1 MGFIQDNLQMF
12 LQGTLETL
20 YMTAMSTILAYV
32 FGLPLG
38 ILVTITRKDGL
49 WPHVKLNA
57 ALEWI
62 VNIGRSIPFLI
73 LMIALIPFTRFV
85 VGKGYGPNAAIV
97 SLVIGAIPFVAR
109 LVESSL
115 AEIDHGV
122 IEATQTMGASN
133 WELITKVY
141 LPESLPSLV
150 RGFSMT
156 TITLIS
162 YSAMGGAVGAGG
174 LGDIAI
180 RYGYHRY
187 EYDVMI
193 VTIVLLVLIVQIIQC
208 VFNVIAKK
216 IDKRM
221 IKQ

>member
-1 MGFIQDNLQMF
+1 MSILQENLSMF
-12 LQGTLETL
+12 LDGTVETL

-38 ILVTITRKDGL
+38 ILVITTRKDGL
-49 WPHVKLNA
+49 SPHPKLNA
-57 ALEWI
+57 VLDWI

-73 LMIALIPFTRFV
+73 LMVALMPFTRLIA
-85 VGKGYGPNAAIV
+85 GKAIGPNAAIV

-109 LVESSL
+109 MVEGSL
-115 AEIDHGV
+115 EEIDHGV
-122 IEATQTMGASN
+122 IEAAQTMGASN
-133 WELITKVY
+133 WEIICKVY

-150 RGFSMT
+150 RGLSIT
-156 TITLIS
+156 TITLIG

-193 VTIVLLVLIVQIIQC
+193 ITIILLILIVQIIQNI
-208 VFNVIAKK
+208 FNTLAKK
-216 IDKRM
+216 IDKR
-221 IKQ
+221 IINQ

>member
-1 MGFIQDNLQMF
+1 MGFIQENLSMF
-12 LQGTLETL
+12 LRGTVETL
-20 YMTAMSTILAYV
+20 YMTGMSTILAYV

-38 ILVTITRKDGL
+38 ILVIITRKNGL
-49 WPHVKLNA
+49 APHKWLNA
-57 ALEWI
+57 ILEWI

-73 LMIALIPFTRFV
+73 LMVALIPFTRLV
-85 VGKGYGPNAAIV
+85 VGKGIGPNAAIV

-109 LVESSL
+109 IVESSL
-115 AEIDHGV
+115 EEIDHGV
-122 IEATQTMGASN
+122 IEAAQTMGAST
-133 WELITKVY
+133 WEIISKVY
-141 LPESLPSLV
+141 LPESLPSLI

-156 TITLIS
+156 TITLIG

-193 VTIVLLVLIVQIIQC
+193 ATIILLIVIVQIIQC
-208 VFNVIAKK
+208 VFNTIAAK
-216 IDKRM
+216 IDKRI
-221 IKQ
+221 IK

>member
-208 VFNVIAKK
+208 GFNVIAKK

>member
-62 VNIGRSIPFLI
+62 VNIGCSIPFLI

-193 VTIVLLVLIVQIIQC
+193 VTIVLLVLIFQIIQC

>member
-12 LQGTLETL
+12 LQGTLETM

-208 VFNVIAKK
+208 VFNVISKK

>member
-1 MGFIQDNLQMF
+1 MSILQENLSMF
-12 LQGTLETL
+12 LDGTVETL

-38 ILVTITRKDGL
+38 ILVITTRKDGL
-49 WPHVKLNA
+49 SPHPKLNA
-57 ALEWI
+57 VLDWI

-73 LMIALIPFTRFV
+73 LMVALMPFTRLIA
-85 VGKGYGPNAAIV
+85 GKAIGPNASIV

-109 LVESSL
+109 MVEGSL
-115 AEIDHGV
+115 EEIDHGV
-122 IEATQTMGASN
+122 IEAAQTMGASN
-133 WELITKVY
+133 WEIIRKVY

-150 RGFSMT
+150 RGLSIT
-156 TITLIS
+156 TITLIG

-193 VTIVLLVLIVQIIQC
+193 ITIILLILIVQIIQNI
-208 VFNVIAKK
+208 FNTLAKK
-216 IDKRM
+216 IDKR
-221 IKQ
+221 IINQ

>member
-221 IKQ
+221 VKQ

>member
-1 MGFIQDNLQMF
+1 MGFIQENLSMF
-12 LQGTLETL
+12 LEGTAETL
-20 YMTAMSTILAYV
+20 YMTGMSTLLAYV

-38 ILVTITRKDGL
+38 ILVIITRKDGL
-49 WPHVKLNA
+49 APQKILNSI
-57 ALEWI
+57 LEWI

-73 LMIALIPFTRFV
+73 LMVALIPFTRLV
-85 VGKGYGPNAAIV
+85 VGKGIGPNAAIV

-109 LVESSL
+109 IVESSL
-115 AEIDHGV
+115 EEIDHGV
-122 IEATQTMGASN
+122 IEAAQTMGASN
-133 WELITKVY
+133 REIISKVY
-141 LPESLPSLV
+141 LPESLPSLI

-156 TITLIS
+156 TITLIG

-187 EYDVMI
+187 EYDIMI
-193 VTIVLLVLIVQIIQC
+193 ATIVLLIVIVQIIQG

-216 IDKRM
+216 IDKR
-221 IKQ
+221 IIR